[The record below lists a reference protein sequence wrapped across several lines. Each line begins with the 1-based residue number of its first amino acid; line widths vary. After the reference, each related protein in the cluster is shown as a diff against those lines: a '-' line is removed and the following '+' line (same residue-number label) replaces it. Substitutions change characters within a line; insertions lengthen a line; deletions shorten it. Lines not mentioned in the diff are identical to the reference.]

1 MKKMHKK
8 GWLIVLSLLFIVTVA
23 FVLTHY
29 KSYLGKRPCDQP
41 GTVWKSNNG
50 AITFSI
56 DDLGAG
62 TGTIN
67 HNGETVDIA
76 VEIGPATGLD
86 VYPLSSVVRDGDIRT
101 ISGDARLEHW
111 VGTFKKDSEF
121 TAEVKEST
129 YYDIGD
135 KIHFYRLDASDTQGD
150 KADG

>member
-1 MKKMHKK
+1 MTNRERY
-8 GWLIVLSLLFIVTVA
+8 GNPTTA
-23 FVLTHY
+23 
-29 KSYLGKRPCDQP
+29 
-41 GTVWKSNNG
+41 
-50 AITFSI
+50 
-56 DDLGAG
+56 
-62 TGTIN
+62 
-67 HNGETVDIA
+67 
-76 VEIGPATGLD
+76 LD

-150 KADG
+150 KVDG